1 MAKEII
7 ILILSLSYA
16 IFVSLSSSAISL
28 FAASLLPICFLLTK
42 KFSPA
47 RLLKVNIIN
56 LIVIFTLTLTWPD
69 SFAGFETGL
78 KIALRVNMILIF
90 FGTVLYPL
98 GISGIRKALF
108 ALGVPEKMRVLMI
121 LTLRGIEILEE
132 SYRTALTSARLRAP
146 ELRGLMK
153 LKVFASVLGAVLITS
168 LERSEEISRAVKSRG
183 GFGGFSQ

>member
-28 FAASLLPICFLLTK
+28 FAASLLPIYFLLTK

-108 ALGVPEKMRVLMI
+108 ALGVTEKMRVLMI

>member
-1 MAKEII
+1 MVKEVV
-7 ILILSLSYA
+7 ILFLSLSYA

-28 FAASLLPICFLLTK
+28 FAASLLPLIFLLTK

-47 RLLKVNIIN
+47 RLLKVNIVN
-56 LIVIFTLTLTWPD
+56 LIVIFSLTITWPD
-69 SFAGFETGL
+69 SLEGFQTGV

-90 FGTVLYPL
+90 FGAVLYPL

-132 SYRTALTSARLRAP
+132 SYRTALTSVRLRAP
-146 ELRGLMK
+146 ELRGMMR
-153 LKVFASVLGAVLITS
+153 LKVFASVLGTVLLTS
-168 LERSEEISRAVKSRG
+168 LERSEEISRAVKCRG
-183 GFGGFSQ
+183 GFGGFNQ